1 MASTW
6 VGALLHK
13 SRQQGKSP
21 FPYQAAFM
29 INNPVRRALRDLVE
43 PENFEFVEA
52 TGHRWEDVVRF
63 RRVDT

>member
-29 INNPVRRALRDLVE
+29 INNPSASAAQAGAHRRQDRSGGL
-43 PENFEFVEA
+43 
-52 TGHRWEDVVRF
+52 
-63 RRVDT
+63 

>member
-13 SRQQGKSP
+13 SRQHGKSP

-29 INNPVRRALRDLVE
+29 INHPVRRALLKPARCQTSR
-43 PENFEFVEA
+43 PA
-52 TGHRWEDVVRF
+52 YVRLA
-63 RRVDT
+63 RY